1 MRVEFCSRKRVVSA
15 TFCFTN
21 EGKVF
26 FVFVSNMIRFNNYN
40 IKCQSCV
47 LKFRPLSH
55 FVHFQNWPPSKFT
68 LFINCT
74 PPPPPKKK
82 KTLPWDV
89 INDRSL
95 TETGSLLYCNARI
108 TFLAGIKI
116 NFNLSPRGSTFYL
129 PSRYV
134 PPQKVWVLR
143 SFGLK
148 TGIDF
153 AYFSLN

>member
-1 MRVEFCSRKRVVSA
+1 MSILCLKISTPLTLC
-15 TFCFTN
+15 TFSKLT
-21 EGKVF
+21 
-26 FVFVSNMIRFNNYN
+26 
-40 IKCQSCV
+40 
-47 LKFRPLSH
+47 PLQINP
-55 FVHFQNWPPSKFT
+55 FQK
-68 LFINCT
+68 LY
-74 PPPPPKKK
+74 PPPPPKKN
-82 KTLPWDV
+82 LPWDV

-116 NFNLSPRGSTFYL
+116 NFNLSPRGSPFYL